1 MKTALENDPEFYIAY
16 THRGIRRLNATNQEL
31 PKADITRAVSISQ
44 NKLTPSEVIL
54 RNALVMLN
62 NDLKADIS
70 GVIKK
75 LALAYPNTPQVYD
88 MGLFVNHFVK
98 KKLCGSSQKW

>member
-1 MKTALENDPEFYIAY
+1 MKTALENDPKFFIAY

-31 PKADITRAVSISQ
+31 PKTDITRAVSISQ
-44 NKLTPSEVIL
+44 DKLTPSEVIL
-54 RNALVMLN
+54 RNALVMLID
-62 NDLKADIS
+62 DLKADIS
-70 GVIKK
+70 GVIKE
-75 LALAYPNTPQVYD
+75 LALANPNTLLVYY